1 MIYHIK
7 IDPGRFQAV
16 INIYL
21 DLSLAL
27 NYAEAKQ
34 FKTRAEYR
42 DYLVIK
48 ATAEAYKHI
57 WDTIDQDINL
67 WMEDQIDGNNK

>member
-1 MIYHIK
+1 MNDHIE
-7 IDPGRFQAV
+7 IEPGRFQAV

-27 NYAEAKQ
+27 NLEEAKQ
-34 FKTRAEYR
+34 FKTLTKYR

-48 ATAEAYKHI
+48 ATTAAYKHI
-57 WDTIDQDINL
+57 WDIVDNDINL
-67 WMEDQIDGNNK
+67 WMDDQNGNNN